1 MAYKFSPVA
10 WSRNTNMYE
19 VNLRQY
25 TPEATFEA
33 FAKHLPRLKD
43 MGIKTLWFM
52 PVTPISLEK
61 RLGTLGSYYACS
73 DYVDTNPEFG
83 TVGDF
88 RDLVKKAH
96 LAGFKVIIDWVANHT
111 GYDHIWTKTNPE
123 FYKKNA
129 AGEFYDSNNWQDVID
144 LNYYD
149 HAMRRQMIKS
159 MRFWVTE
166 CDIDGFRCDMAHL
179 VPLDFWRD
187 ARTALD
193 AIKPLFWLAET
204 EHVNY
209 QDVFDCSYAWHW
221 MHETEKFSKDQIGVP
236 DLGNTLKAYEEKSRP
251 GTTHLFFTSN
261 HDENSWNGTE
271 YEKYGPAAKSF
282 AVLSCTWHGIPLIY
296 SGQEIPNMERLK
308 FFEKDTI
315 EWPEKILLQDFYRT
329 LLQLKQRNPAL
340 STGDPNVTTELIKTD
355 KEQSVLAWRRKL
367 LEKEVIVMLN
377 LSSHEHGVTIT
388 DEGTGGS
395 YLNVFDKNSIE
406 LSPNGSINS
415 IKMSPWESVVLEK

>member
-1 MAYKFSPVA
+1 MAFKFSPVA
-10 WSRNTNMYE
+10 WSRNTSLYE

-25 TPEATFEA
+25 TPEGTFEA

-43 MGIKTLWFM
+43 MGIGTLWFM

-73 DYVDTNPEFG
+73 NYVDTNREFG
-83 TVGDF
+83 TVDDF
-88 RDLVKKAH
+88 KRLVQKAH

-111 GYDHIWTKTNPE
+111 GYDHVWTKTNPE

-129 AGEFYDSNNWQDVID
+129 AGEFYDSNNWHDVID

-159 MRFWVTE
+159 MGFWVTE

-193 AIKPLFWLAET
+193 AVKPLFWLAET
-204 EHVNY
+204 EHINY

-221 MHETEKFSKDQIGVP
+221 MHETEKFAKDRISVP
-236 DLGNTLKAYEEKSRP
+236 DLVTVLKGYEAKARP
-251 GTTHLFFTSN
+251 GSTYLFFTSN

-271 YEKYGPAAKSF
+271 YEKYGPAAKPL
-282 AVLSCTWHGIPLIY
+282 AVLSCTWNGIPLIY

-308 FFEKDTI
+308 FFDKDTI
-315 EWPEKILLQDFYRT
+315 EWPEEKALHDFYKT
-329 LLQLKQRNPAL
+329 LLELKKRSSAL
-340 STGDPNVTTELIKTD
+340 SAGDPAVKTD
-355 KEQSVLAWRRKL
+355 FLKTDHDQSVIAWRRKSW
-367 LEKEVIVMLN
+367 EKEVIVLVN
-377 LSSHEHGVTIT
+377 LSSHQLEVTVT
-388 DEGTGGS
+388 HEDLTGRFF
-395 YLNVFDKNSIE
+395 N
-406 LSPNGSINS
+406 
-415 IKMSPWESVVLEK
+415 VLERNTINFSQKATMQMGAWGSVILER